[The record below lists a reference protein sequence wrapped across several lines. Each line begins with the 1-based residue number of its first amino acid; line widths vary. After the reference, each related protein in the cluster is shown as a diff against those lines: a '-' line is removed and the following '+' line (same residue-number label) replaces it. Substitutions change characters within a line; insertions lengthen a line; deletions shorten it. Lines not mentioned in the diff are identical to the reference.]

1 MGPFLTEVKEGM
13 THFFD
18 KIHPDLGMR
27 VNPLLWPRRGKV
39 NEFSIKL
46 KELDGHIQPAG
57 KWGWTHSHFKQR
69 RDGAFLD

>member
-1 MGPFLTEVKEGM
+1 
-13 THFFD
+13 
-18 KIHPDLGMR
+18 MR
-27 VNPLLWPRRGKV
+27 VNPPLWPRRGNV